1 MSQDISSTAVQG
13 QAGCVVPA
21 LVVLV
26 AVGVLAVAF
35 LGSTC
40 IRGGADTSFS
50 MSVERLKVDDPVYIS
65 SKGFYLV
72 RPSSGEVIALS
83 DQEVRREDRLNGCL
97 IRYRETAQAAGR
109 TGLFRDDCSGV
120 LFDLTGKP
128 VEGNAPPMKR
138 LPLTI
143 SGGKVKVDLTTCID
157 GASGQRVSCK
167 A

>member
-1 MSQDISSTAVQG
+1 LSTDIPSTAAQG
-13 QAGCVVPA
+13 RAGCVVPA

-40 IRGGADTSFS
+40 VRGGSDTSFS
-50 MSVERLKVDDPVYIS
+50 APVERFRVDDPVYIS

-72 RPSSGEVIALS
+72 RLASGEMVALS
-83 DQEVRREDRLNGCL
+83 DQEARREDRLNGCL
-97 IRYRETAQAAGR
+97 IRYRETAQAGGR
-109 TGLFRDDCSGV
+109 TGLFRADCSGT
-120 LFDLTGKP
+120 LFDHAGKP
-128 VEGNAPPMKR
+128 VEGSAPPMKR

-143 SGGKVKVDLTTCID
+143 SGGKLKVDLTTCID